1 VNALVGRLT
10 SVRIAPLA
18 AGAIVGVT
26 LFSVITF
33 ISAGVF
39 WDDGVYLI
47 TARALANGE
56 GYRFLHLPGAPPAV
70 HYPPGWPA
78 ILAVA
83 WTLFPSFP
91 ANLGVFAFINLV
103 LASAGAGLACA
114 YGIRRLGLHPLL
126 ALAATV
132 LFALTLPVMVLDS
145 VLFAEPAFLVLAVLT
160 IFAADRAAE
169 RGGARAALLA
179 GGMAGAAMLV
189 RSTGIVLVPAI
200 VLALALAGRRREAV
214 IALGAAF
221 VLVMPWQI
229 WSTIASAQLAAPLR
243 GNYGPYF
250 PWLAGA
256 VGEQGVG
263 FLVGVMRQNF
273 TSLLRTMAVVFFP
286 EANRE
291 LRPLL
296 VVLLATVCGL
306 GLVQSWQRAKSFV
319 LFLAAYACLVMVWP
333 YSPDRFAWGVWPLA
347 GLLLAM
353 GADGAWW
360 MARRRELPSLA
371 RISAVIA
378 LAIAG
383 IAAAGLAFYS
393 ARGTSRGWVHVAQRG
408 SDRRLD
414 PVVNWVN
421 RNTPATAV
429 IACDGEPLV
438 HLYTG
443 RKVVPVHVLSPDEY
457 LAGTPLEQAADDLRA
472 LIVAGHADFVV
483 LSAGAGELDA
493 APLLGA
499 GTAFPRIVP
508 LDTLPGGGVAF
519 RVQWQE

>member
-1 VNALVGRLT
+1 VHPLLGRLT
-10 SVRIAPLA
+10 SVRATPIV
-18 AGAIVGVT
+18 AGTVVGFT

-78 ILAVA
+78 ILALA
-83 WTLFPSFP
+83 WKLFPTFP
-91 ANLGVFAFINLV
+91 GNLGVFAFINV
-103 LASAGAGLACA
+103 ILAAVGAALACA
-114 YGIRRLGLHPLL
+114 YGIRRLALHPLL
-126 ALAATV
+126 ALAAV
-132 LFALTLPVMVLDS
+132 LLFALTLPVMVLDS
-145 VLFAEPAFLVLAVLT
+145 VLFAEPAFLVLAILT
-160 IFAADRAAE
+160 IFAADRVAD
-169 RGGARAALLA
+169 RGGWRAALLA
-179 GGMAGAAMLV
+179 GALAGMAMLV
-189 RSTGIVLVPAI
+189 RSTGVVLVPAI
-200 VLALALAGRRREAV
+200 VVALALAGRRREAA
-214 IALGAAF
+214 IAFAASL
-221 VLVMPWQI
+221 VLVLPWQI
-229 WSTIASAQLAAPLR
+229 WSSLATAELAEPLR

-256 VGEQGVG
+256 VGEQGLG
-263 FLVGVMRQNF
+263 FLFGVARQNF
-273 TSLLRTMAVVFFP
+273 ASLLRSMAVVFFP

-296 VVLLATVCGL
+296 VALLAAVCGL
-306 GLVQSWQRAKSFV
+306 GLILTWHRARAFA
-319 LFLAAYACLVMVWP
+319 LFLVAYACLVMVWP
-333 YSPDRFAWGVWPLA
+333 YAPDRFAWGVWPLA
-347 GLLLAM
+347 GLVLAM
-353 GADGAWW
+353 GAHGAWSF
-360 MARRRELPSLA
+360 ARRRDLPALT
-371 RISAVIA
+371 RVSAWTA
-378 LAIAG
+378 LGVVG
-383 IAAAGLAFYS
+383 IAAGGLWFYS
-393 ARGTSRGWVHVAQRG
+393 ARGTSRGWVNVAQRG
-408 SDRRLD
+408 SDRRLM
-414 PVVNWVN
+414 PVVDWVN
-421 RNTPATAV
+421 RNTPPSAV

-457 LAGTPLEQAADDLRA
+457 LAGTPLEQAAADLRA

-499 GTAFPRIVP
+499 GTSFPRIVP

>member
-1 VNALVGRLT
+1 MPASRL
-10 SVRIAPLA
+10 APLT
-18 AGAIVGVT
+18 AGAIVGFT

-83 WTLFPSFP
+83 WKLFPTFP
-91 ANLGVFAFINLV
+91 GNLGVFAFINV
-103 LASAGAGLACA
+103 ILAAAGAALACA
-114 YGIRRLGLHPLL
+114 YGITRLGLNPLL
-126 ALAATV
+126 ALVATV

-160 IFAADRAAE
+160 IVAADRAVD
-169 RGGARAALLA
+169 RGGWRAACLA
-179 GGMAGAAMLV
+179 GAVAGAAMLV
-189 RSTGIVLVPAI
+189 RSTGVVLIPAI
-200 VLALALAGRRREAV
+200 AIALAVAGRRREAGV
-214 IALGAAF
+214 ALATSLA
-221 VLVMPWQI
+221 LILPWQL
-229 WSTIASAQLAAPLR
+229 WSAAASAELAEPLR

-250 PWLAGA
+250 PWLADA
-256 VGEQGVG
+256 VRDQGTG
-263 FLVGVMRQNF
+263 FLFGVMRQNF
-273 TSLLRTMAVVFFP
+273 ASLLRSMAVVFFP

-296 VVLLATVCGL
+296 VVLLATVTGL
-306 GLVQSWQRAKSFV
+306 GLVLMWKRAKTLA
-319 LFLAAYACLVMVWP
+319 LFLVAYACLVMVWP
-333 YSPDRFAWGVWPLA
+333 YAPDRFAWGVWPLA
-347 GLLLAM
+347 GLVLAT
-353 GADGAWW
+353 GAHGAWSL
-360 MARRRELPSLA
+360 ARRRELPTPA
-371 RISAVIA
+371 RISAWSALGIAVIA
-378 LAIAG
+378 AG
-383 IAAAGLAFYS
+383 GLAFYS
-393 ARGTSRGWVHVAQRG
+393 ARGSSRGWVNVAQR
-408 SDRRLD
+408 SNDRRLMPIVD
-414 PVVNWVN
+414 WVN
-421 RNTPATAV
+421 ANTPPTAV
-429 IACDGEPLV
+429 IACDGEPFV
-438 HLYTG
+438 HLHTG

-457 LAGTPLEQAADDLRA
+457 LAGTPLEQAAGDLRA
-472 LIVAGHADFVV
+472 LIVAGRADFVV

-499 GTAFPRIVP
+499 GTAFPRILP